1 MSKKLKS
8 SDVLK
13 SDFGLKVEKQ
23 HSHLR
28 FMLTVLIHMT
38 VHLSL
43 LCKVKKSAY
52 LTPITFLLISEDV
65 WKTKT

>member
-13 SDFGLKVEKQ
+13 SDYGLKVEKQ
-23 HSHLR
+23 QSHLR

-43 LCKVKKSAY
+43 LCKLKKPAY
-52 LTPITFLLISEDV
+52 LTLITFLLISEDV